1 MTAIKHGDR
10 VIKVLEETGLP
21 WDIEQGRGHLKIRM
35 SGHLVGV
42 MTAGSK
48 PADPR
53 AEKNVISQIRRKA
66 AELKGQGREQR
77 Q

>member
-1 MTAIKHGDR
+1 MT
-10 VIKVLEETGLP
+10 KVYHKSPTIRALEETGLP
-21 WDIEQGRGHLKIRM
+21 FDIESGHGHMKIKLA
-35 SGHLVGV
+35 GHLVGV
-42 MTAGSK
+42 MRSNKDGR
-48 PADPR
+48 DPR

>member
-10 VIKVLEETGLP
+10 VVKTLEETGLP
-21 WDIEQGRGHLKIRM
+21 WGIEQGRGHLKIKLA
-35 SGHLVGV
+35 GHLVGV

-48 PADPR
+48 PADTR
-53 AEKNVISQIRRKA
+53 AEKNVIAQIRRKA

>member
-10 VIKVLEETGLP
+10 VVKALEETGLP
-21 WDIEQGRGHLKIRM
+21 WGVEQGRGHIKIRL

-66 AELKGQGREQR
+66 EELKGSSRE
-77 Q
+77 

>member
-21 WDIEQGRGHLKIRM
+21 WGIEQGRGHLKIRL

-66 AELKGQGREQR
+66 EELKGSSRE
-77 Q
+77 